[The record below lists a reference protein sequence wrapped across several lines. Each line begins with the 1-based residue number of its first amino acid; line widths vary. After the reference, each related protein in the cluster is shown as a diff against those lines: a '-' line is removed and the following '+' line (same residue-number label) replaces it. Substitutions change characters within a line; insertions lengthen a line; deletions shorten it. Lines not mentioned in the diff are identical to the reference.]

1 MNSSAKKNPGTP
13 NRYDYKQLVTAK
25 PPLSVKASKKKNEE
39 VIWLEL
45 IQDEVNQVFYKDQ
58 EVFTYIKD
66 KYTNKKTSFDE
77 LLMATFDKD
86 GESSE
91 DEADIAQEQ
100 TGDEVV
106 KKSNSFQVNQQDAQN
121 KNMNNR
127 E

>member
-1 MNSSAKKNPGTP
+1 
-13 NRYDYKQLVTAK
+13 
-25 PPLSVKASKKKNEE
+25 

-91 DEADIAQEQ
+91 DEADIA
-100 TGDEVV
+100 
-106 KKSNSFQVNQQDAQN
+106 
-121 KNMNNR
+121 
-127 E
+127 